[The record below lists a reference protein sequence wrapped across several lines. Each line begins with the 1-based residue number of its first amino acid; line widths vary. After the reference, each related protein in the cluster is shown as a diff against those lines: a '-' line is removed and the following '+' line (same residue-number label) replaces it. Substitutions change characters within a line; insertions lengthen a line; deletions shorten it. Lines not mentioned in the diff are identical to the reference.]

1 MEFHKETLPLV
12 KEILCGIKPATDI
25 YKKYRNINSMK
36 IKAYIKRKALRAWVT
51 AMAVLPFIAFSS
63 CDSWLYEEEGDCS
76 VYYRLK
82 FRYDMNLKWADAFA
96 NEVSSVHLY
105 AFDPS
110 GVLVWQKAEQIDP
123 ATVEN
128 YSMLLDLP
136 AGDYKLLAWCG
147 LQNDGER
154 KESFSVPEAR
164 VGETRMEQLQC
175 ALNRQHD
182 ESGAYSEEHLY
193 RLFHGTKDV
202 SLPVNEDGG
211 SYEYTIPLIKNTNHV
226 RVILQHLSGEDV
238 NKEDF
243 IFRIDD
249 ENGLMAHDNELMP
262 DENINYR
269 PWDIQNVE
277 AGIGKDGTR
286 AISNVKGLV
295 ADFTVGRLIETHR
308 KKMILA
314 IDTKDGKEVA
324 RIPVIDY
331 ALMGKEYY
339 ENEYRYPMDER
350 EYLDRLDECVMTLFL
365 DENRRWVSSVIQIL
379 SWRVVL
385 SNVDIE

>member
-1 MEFHKETLPLV
+1 MNIRAL
-12 KEILCGIKPATDI
+12 I
-25 YKKYRNINSMK
+25 RNVVAKVCMASVC
-36 IKAYIKRKALRAWVT
+36 LL
-51 AMAVLPFIAFSS
+51 AMSS
-63 CDSWLYEEEGDCS
+63 CDNWLYEEEGDCS

-96 NEVSSVHLY
+96 NEVTSIHLY
-105 AFDPS
+105 AFDRS
-110 GVLVWQKAEQIDP
+110 GVLAWQKAEQIVP
-123 ATVEN
+123 GTAEN

-147 LQNDGER
+147 LQNDGEQD
-154 KESFSVPEAR
+154 ESFSVPEAR

-182 ESGAYSEEHLY
+182 ESGAYSNEHLY
-193 RLFHGTKDV
+193 RLFHGVLDV
-202 SLPVNEDGG
+202 SLPVNDDGG
-211 SYEYTIPLIKNTNHV
+211 SYEYIMSLIKNTNHI
-226 RVILQHLSGEDV
+226 RVILQHLSGVDV
-238 NKEDF
+238 NKDDF

-249 ENGLMAHDNELMP
+249 ENGLMAYDNELLE

-269 PWDIQNVE
+269 PWDVQNVE
-277 AGIGKDGTR
+277 AGIGMDGNR
-286 AISNVKGLV
+286 AVSNVKGLV

-314 IDTKDGKEVA
+314 IDTKDGKKVA
-324 RIPVIDY
+324 RIPVMDY

-339 ENEYRYPMDER
+339 EKEYRYPMNER
-350 EYLDRLDECVMTLFL
+350 QFLDRLDECVMTLFL
-365 DENRRWVSSVIQIL
+365 DENNNWVSSVIQIL

-385 SNVDIE
+385 SNVDID

>member
-1 MEFHKETLPLV
+1 MNIRAL
-12 KEILCGIKPATDI
+12 I
-25 YKKYRNINSMK
+25 RNVVAKVSM
-36 IKAYIKRKALRAWVT
+36 ASVCLL
-51 AMAVLPFIAFSS
+51 AMSS
-63 CDSWLYEEEGDCS
+63 CDNWLYEEEGDCS

-96 NEVSSVHLY
+96 NEVTSIHLY
-105 AFDPS
+105 AFDKS
-110 GVLVWQKAEQIDP
+110 GVLAWQKAEQIVP
-123 ATVEN
+123 GTAEN

-147 LQNDGER
+147 LQNDGEQD
-154 KESFSVPEAR
+154 ESFSVPEAR

-182 ESGAYSEEHLY
+182 ESGAYSNEHLY
-193 RLFHGTKDV
+193 RLFHGVLDV
-202 SLPVNEDGG
+202 SLPVNDDGG
-211 SYEYTIPLIKNTNHV
+211 SYEYIMSLIKNTNHI
-226 RVILQHLSGEDV
+226 RVILQHLSGVDV
-238 NKEDF
+238 NKDDF

-249 ENGLMAHDNELMP
+249 ENGLMAYDNELLE

-269 PWDIQNVE
+269 PWDVQNVE
-277 AGIGKDGTR
+277 AGIGMDGNR
-286 AISNVKGLV
+286 AVSNVKGLV

-314 IDTKDGKEVA
+314 IDTKDGKKVA
-324 RIPVIDY
+324 RIPVMDY

-339 ENEYRYPMDER
+339 EKEYRYPMNER
-350 EYLDRLDECVMTLFL
+350 QFLDRLDECVMTLFL
-365 DENRRWVSSVIQIL
+365 DENNNWVSSVIQIL

-385 SNVDIE
+385 SNVDID

>member
-1 MEFHKETLPLV
+1 MNIRAL
-12 KEILCGIKPATDI
+12 I
-25 YKKYRNINSMK
+25 RNVAAKVCMASVC
-36 IKAYIKRKALRAWVT
+36 LL
-51 AMAVLPFIAFSS
+51 AMSS

-82 FRYDMNLKWADAFA
+82 FCYDKNLKWADAFT

-105 AFDPS
+105 AFDKS
-110 GVLVWQKAEQIDP
+110 GVLVWQQEEQMNP
-123 ATVEN
+123 STTEN

-147 LQNDGER
+147 LQNDGEHD
-154 KESFSVPEAR
+154 ESFSVPEAR
-164 VGETRMEQLQC
+164 ISETRIEQLQC
-175 ALNRQHD
+175 ALNRKRD

-193 RLFHGTKDV
+193 RLFHGTLDV
-202 SLPVNEDGG
+202 SLPVNDDGG
-211 SYEYTIPLIKNTNHV
+211 SYEYTMPLTKNTNHI

-238 NKEDF
+238 NEADF

-249 ENGLMAHDNELMP
+249 ENGLMAHDNELMV
-262 DENINYR
+262 DENINYH
-269 PWDIQNVE
+269 PWDIQGVE
-277 AGIGKDGTR
+277 AGIGKDDNR
-286 AISNVKGLV
+286 AVSNVKGLV

-308 KKMILA
+308 EKMILT
-314 IDTKDGKEVA
+314 ITTKEGKTVA

-339 ENEYRYPMDER
+339 EKEYRYPMDER
-350 EYLDRLDECVMTLFL
+350 EFLDRLDECVMTLFL
-365 DENRRWVSSVIQIL
+365 DEDHKWVSSVIQIL

-385 SNVDIE
+385 SNVEVE

>member
-1 MEFHKETLPLV
+1 M
-12 KEILCGIKPATDI
+12 DI
-25 YKKYRNINSMK
+25 RALIRN
-36 IKAYIKRKALRAWVT
+36 
-51 AMAVLPFIAFSS
+51 MAAKVCMASVCLLAFSS

-105 AFDPS
+105 AFDQS
-110 GVLVWQKAEQIDP
+110 GVLAWQREEQIDP
-123 ATVEN
+123 ATAEN

-147 LQNDGER
+147 LQNDGEQE
-154 KESFSVPEAR
+154 ESFSVPEAR

-182 ESGAYSEEHLY
+182 ETGAYSEDHLY
-193 RLFHGTKDV
+193 RLFHGTLDV
-202 SLPVNEDGG
+202 SLPVNDDGG
-211 SYEYTIPLIKNTNHV
+211 SYEYTMPLTKNTNHI

-238 NKEDF
+238 NKDDF

-286 AISNVKGLV
+286 AVSNVKGLA

-308 KKMILA
+308 EKMMLTVT
-314 IDTKDGKEVA
+314 TKEGKTVA

-331 ALMGKEYY
+331 ALMGKVYY
-339 ENEYRYPMDER
+339 EKEYSYPMDER
-350 EYLDRLDECVMTLFL
+350 EFLDRLDECVMTLFL
-365 DENRRWVSSVIQIL
+365 DENHNWVSSVIQIL

>member
-1 MEFHKETLPLV
+1 MNIRAL
-12 KEILCGIKPATDI
+12 I
-25 YKKYRNINSMK
+25 RNVAAKVCMASVC
-36 IKAYIKRKALRAWVT
+36 LL
-51 AMAVLPFIAFSS
+51 AMSS
-63 CDSWLYEEEGDCS
+63 CDNWLYEEEGDCS

-96 NEVSSVHLY
+96 NEVTSIHLY
-105 AFDPS
+105 AFDNS
-110 GVLVWQKAEQIDP
+110 GVLAWQKAEQIVP
-123 ATVEN
+123 ETAEN

-154 KESFSVPEAR
+154 EESFSVPEAR

-182 ESGAYSEEHLY
+182 ESGAYSNEHLY
-193 RLFHGTKDV
+193 RLFHGVLDV
-202 SLPVNEDGG
+202 SLPVNDDGG
-211 SYEYTIPLIKNTNHV
+211 SYEYTMSLIKNTNHI

-238 NKEDF
+238 NKDDF

-249 ENGLMAHDNELMP
+249 ENGLMAHDNELLP

-269 PWDIQNVE
+269 PWDVQNVE
-277 AGIGKDGTR
+277 AGIGMDGNR
-286 AISNVKGLV
+286 AVSNVKGLV

-308 KKMILA
+308 EKMILA
-314 IDTKDGKEVA
+314 IDTKDGKKVA
-324 RIPVIDY
+324 RIPVMDY

-339 ENEYRYPMDER
+339 EKEYSYPMDER
-350 EYLDRLDECVMTLFL
+350 QFLDRLDECVMTLFL
-365 DENRRWVSSVIQIL
+365 DENNNWVSSVIQIL

-385 SNVDIE
+385 SNVDID

>member
-1 MEFHKETLPLV
+1 MNIRVLIRNVAAKVCTALV
-12 KEILCGIKPATDI
+12 CLL
-25 YKKYRNINSMK
+25 S
-36 IKAYIKRKALRAWVT
+36 
-51 AMAVLPFIAFSS
+51 FSS
-63 CDSWLYEEEGDCS
+63 CDSWIYEEEGDCS

-105 AFDPS
+105 AFDRS
-110 GVLVWQKAEQIDP
+110 GVLAWQKAEQIVPGTAED
-123 ATVEN
+123 

-136 AGDYKLLAWCG
+136 PGDYKLLAWCG

-154 KESFSVPEAR
+154 DESFSVPEAR

-175 ALNRQHD
+175 TLNRQHD

-193 RLFHGTKDV
+193 RLFHGTMDV
-202 SLPVNEDGG
+202 SLPVNDDGG
-211 SYEYTIPLIKNTNHV
+211 SYEYTMPLIKNTNHV
-226 RVILQHLSGEDV
+226 RVILQHLSGVDV

-243 IFRIDD
+243 TFRIDD

-277 AGIGKDGTR
+277 AGIGREGDSAVSK
-286 AISNVKGLV
+286 VKGLV

-308 KKMILA
+308 EKMMLTI
-314 IDTKDGKEVA
+314 TNREGKTVA

-339 ENEYRYPMDER
+339 EEEYRYPMDER
-350 EYLDRLDECVMTLFL
+350 EFLDRLDECVMTLFL
-365 DENRRWVSSVIQIL
+365 DEDHNWVSCVIQIL

-385 SNVDIE
+385 NNVDIE

>member
-1 MEFHKETLPLV
+1 MNIRALIRNVVAKVCMASVCLSALP
-12 KEILCGIKPATDI
+12 
-25 YKKYRNINSMK
+25 
-36 IKAYIKRKALRAWVT
+36 
-51 AMAVLPFIAFSS
+51 S
-63 CDSWLYEEEGDCS
+63 CDRWFYEEEGDCS

-96 NEVSSVHLY
+96 NEVTSIHLY
-105 AFDPS
+105 AFDKS
-110 GVLVWQKAEQIDP
+110 GVLAWQKAEQIVP
-123 ATVEN
+123 GTAEN

-147 LQNDGER
+147 LQNDGEQD
-154 KESFSVPEAR
+154 ESFSVPEAR

-182 ESGAYSEEHLY
+182 ESGAYSNEHLY
-193 RLFHGTKDV
+193 RLFHGVLDV
-202 SLPVNEDGG
+202 SLPVNDDGG
-211 SYEYTIPLIKNTNHV
+211 SYEYIMSLIKNTNHI
-226 RVILQHLSGEDV
+226 RVILQHLSGVDV
-238 NKEDF
+238 NKDDF

-249 ENGLMAHDNELMP
+249 ENGLMAYDNELLE

-269 PWDIQNVE
+269 PWDVQNVE
-277 AGIGKDGTR
+277 AGIGMDGNR
-286 AISNVKGLV
+286 AVSNVKGLV

-314 IDTKDGKEVA
+314 IDTKDGKKVA
-324 RIPVIDY
+324 RIPVMDY

-339 ENEYRYPMDER
+339 EKEYRYPMNER
-350 EYLDRLDECVMTLFL
+350 QFLDRLDECVMTLFL
-365 DENRRWVSSVIQIL
+365 DENNNWVSSVIQIL

-385 SNVDIE
+385 SNVDID

>member
-1 MEFHKETLPLV
+1 MNIRAL
-12 KEILCGIKPATDI
+12 I
-25 YKKYRNINSMK
+25 RNVVAKVCMASVC
-36 IKAYIKRKALRAWVT
+36 LL
-51 AMAVLPFIAFSS
+51 AMSS
-63 CDSWLYEEEGDCS
+63 CDNWLYEEEGDCS

-96 NEVSSVHLY
+96 NEVTSIHLY
-105 AFDPS
+105 AFDKS
-110 GVLVWQKAEQIDP
+110 GVLAWQKAEQIVP
-123 ATVEN
+123 GTAEN

-147 LQNDGER
+147 LQNDGEQD
-154 KESFSVPEAR
+154 ESFSVPEAR

-182 ESGAYSEEHLY
+182 ESGAYSNEHLY
-193 RLFHGTKDV
+193 RLFHGVLDV
-202 SLPVNEDGG
+202 SLPVNDDGG
-211 SYEYTIPLIKNTNHV
+211 SYEYIMSLIKNTNHI
-226 RVILQHLSGEDV
+226 RVILQHLSGVDV
-238 NKEDF
+238 NKDDF

-249 ENGLMAHDNELMP
+249 ENGLMAYDNELLE

-269 PWDIQNVE
+269 PWDVQNVE
-277 AGIGKDGTR
+277 AGIGMDGNR
-286 AISNVKGLV
+286 AVSNVKGLV

-314 IDTKDGKEVA
+314 IDTKDGKKVA
-324 RIPVIDY
+324 RIPVMDY

-339 ENEYRYPMDER
+339 EKEYRYPMNER
-350 EYLDRLDECVMTLFL
+350 QFLDRLDECVMTLFL
-365 DENRRWVSSVIQIL
+365 VENNNWVSSVIQIL

-385 SNVDIE
+385 SNVDID

>member
-1 MEFHKETLPLV
+1 MNIRAL
-12 KEILCGIKPATDI
+12 I
-25 YKKYRNINSMK
+25 RNVVAKVCMASVC
-36 IKAYIKRKALRAWVT
+36 LL
-51 AMAVLPFIAFSS
+51 AMSS
-63 CDSWLYEEEGDCS
+63 CDNWLYEEEGDCS

-96 NEVSSVHLY
+96 NEVTSIHLY
-105 AFDPS
+105 AFDKS
-110 GVLVWQKAEQIDP
+110 GVLAWQKAEQIVP
-123 ATVEN
+123 GTAEN

-147 LQNDGER
+147 LQNDGEQD
-154 KESFSVPEAR
+154 ESFSVPEAR

-182 ESGAYSEEHLY
+182 ESGAYSNEHLY
-193 RLFHGTKDV
+193 RLFHGVLDV
-202 SLPVNEDGG
+202 SLPVNDDGG
-211 SYEYTIPLIKNTNHV
+211 SYEYIMSLIKNTNHI
-226 RVILQHLSGEDV
+226 RVILQHLSGVDV
-238 NKEDF
+238 NKDDF

-249 ENGLMAHDNELMP
+249 ENGLMAYDNELLE

-269 PWDIQNVE
+269 PWDVQNVE
-277 AGIGKDGTR
+277 AGIGMDGNR
-286 AISNVKGLV
+286 AVSNVKGLV

-314 IDTKDGKEVA
+314 IDTKDGKKVA
-324 RIPVIDY
+324 RIPVMDY

-339 ENEYRYPMDER
+339 EKEYRYPMNER
-350 EYLDRLDECVMTLFL
+350 QFLDRLDECVMTLFL
-365 DENRRWVSSVIQIL
+365 DENNNWESSVIQIL

-385 SNVDIE
+385 SNVDID

>member
-1 MEFHKETLPLV
+1 MNIRAL
-12 KEILCGIKPATDI
+12 I
-25 YKKYRNINSMK
+25 RNVAAKVCMASVC
-36 IKAYIKRKALRAWVT
+36 LL
-51 AMAVLPFIAFSS
+51 AMSS
-63 CDSWLYEEEGDCS
+63 CDNWLYEEEGDCS

-96 NEVSSVHLY
+96 NEVTSIHLY
-105 AFDPS
+105 AFDKS
-110 GVLVWQKAEQIDP
+110 GVLAWQKAEQIVP
-123 ATVEN
+123 GTAEN

-147 LQNDGER
+147 LQNDGEHD
-154 KESFSVPEAR
+154 ESFSVPEAR

-182 ESGAYSEEHLY
+182 ESGAYSNEHLY
-193 RLFHGTKDV
+193 RLFHGVLDV
-202 SLPVNEDGG
+202 SLPVNDDGG
-211 SYEYTIPLIKNTNHV
+211 SYEYIMSLIKNTNHI
-226 RVILQHLSGEDV
+226 RVILQHLSGVDV
-238 NKEDF
+238 NKDDF

-249 ENGLMAHDNELMP
+249 ENGLMAYDNELLE

-269 PWDIQNVE
+269 PWDVQNVE
-277 AGIGKDGTR
+277 AGIGMDGNR
-286 AISNVKGLV
+286 AVSNVKGLV

-314 IDTKDGKEVA
+314 IDTKDGKKVA
-324 RIPVIDY
+324 RIPVMDY

-339 ENEYRYPMDER
+339 EKEYRYPMNER
-350 EYLDRLDECVMTLFL
+350 QFLDRLDECVMTLFL
-365 DENRRWVSSVIQIL
+365 DENNNWVSSVIQIL

-385 SNVDIE
+385 SNVDID

>member
-1 MEFHKETLPLV
+1 MNIRAL
-12 KEILCGIKPATDI
+12 I
-25 YKKYRNINSMK
+25 RNVVAKVCMASVC
-36 IKAYIKRKALRAWVT
+36 LL
-51 AMAVLPFIAFSS
+51 AMSS
-63 CDSWLYEEEGDCS
+63 CDNWLYEEEGDCS

-96 NEVSSVHLY
+96 NEVTSIHLY
-105 AFDPS
+105 AFDKS
-110 GVLVWQKAEQIDP
+110 GVLAWQKAEQIVP
-123 ATVEN
+123 GTAEN

-147 LQNDGER
+147 LQNDGEQD
-154 KESFSVPEAR
+154 ESFSVPEAR

-182 ESGAYSEEHLY
+182 ESGAYSNEHLY
-193 RLFHGTKDV
+193 RLFHGVLDV
-202 SLPVNEDGG
+202 SLPVNDDGG
-211 SYEYTIPLIKNTNHV
+211 RYGYIMSLIKNTNHI
-226 RVILQHLSGEDV
+226 RVILQHLSGVDV
-238 NKEDF
+238 NKDDF

-249 ENGLMAHDNELMP
+249 ENGLMAYDNELLE

-269 PWDIQNVE
+269 PWDVQNVE
-277 AGIGKDGTR
+277 AGIGMDGNR
-286 AISNVKGLV
+286 AVSNVKGLV

-314 IDTKDGKEVA
+314 IDTKDGKKVA
-324 RIPVIDY
+324 RIPVMDY

-339 ENEYRYPMDER
+339 EKEYRYPMNER
-350 EYLDRLDECVMTLFL
+350 QFLDRLDECVMTLFL
-365 DENRRWVSSVIQIL
+365 DENNNWVSSVIQIL

-385 SNVDIE
+385 SNVDID

>member
-1 MEFHKETLPLV
+1 MNIRAL
-12 KEILCGIKPATDI
+12 I
-25 YKKYRNINSMK
+25 RNVVAKVCMASVC
-36 IKAYIKRKALRAWVT
+36 LL
-51 AMAVLPFIAFSS
+51 AMSS
-63 CDSWLYEEEGDCS
+63 CDNWLYEEEGDCS

-96 NEVSSVHLY
+96 NEVTSIHLY
-105 AFDPS
+105 AFDKS
-110 GVLVWQKAEQIDP
+110 GVLAWQKAEQIVP
-123 ATVEN
+123 GTAEN

-154 KESFSVPEAR
+154 EESFSVPEAR

-182 ESGAYSEEHLY
+182 ESGAYSNEHLY
-193 RLFHGTKDV
+193 RLFHGVLDV
-202 SLPVNEDGG
+202 SLPVNDDGG
-211 SYEYTIPLIKNTNHV
+211 SYEYIMSLIKNTNHI
-226 RVILQHLSGEDV
+226 RVILQHLSGVDV
-238 NKEDF
+238 NKDDF

-249 ENGLMAHDNELMP
+249 ENGLMAYDNELLE

-269 PWDIQNVE
+269 PWDVQNVE
-277 AGIGKDGTR
+277 AGIGMDGNR
-286 AISNVKGLV
+286 AVSNVKGLV

-314 IDTKDGKEVA
+314 IDTKDGKKVA
-324 RIPVIDY
+324 RIPVMDY

-339 ENEYRYPMDER
+339 EKEYRYPMNER
-350 EYLDRLDECVMTLFL
+350 QFLDRLDECVMTLFL
-365 DENRRWVSSVIQIL
+365 DENNNWVSSVIQIL

-385 SNVDIE
+385 SNVDID